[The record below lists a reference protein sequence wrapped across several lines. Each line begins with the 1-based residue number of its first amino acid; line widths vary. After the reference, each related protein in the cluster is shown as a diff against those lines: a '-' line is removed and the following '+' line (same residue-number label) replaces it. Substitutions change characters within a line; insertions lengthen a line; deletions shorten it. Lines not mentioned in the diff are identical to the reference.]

1 MAGTRR
7 STAVCSTVCFCGTT
21 DAAFSSRRA
30 IPPKT
35 AARKGE
41 RRHPRSPAPRMVWT
55 PRSVLFPLGSA
66 SGLDALN
73 IWEHIAFAEAE
84 RNRYRSGD
92 SEKEAEEEACFEF
105 HEELAAFE
113 NMTAAEVS
121 RWEDEQHEQH
131 EISSAPHEEN
141 DPEKPDPQK

>member
-1 MAGTRR
+1 
-7 STAVCSTVCFCGTT
+7 
-21 DAAFSSRRA
+21 
-30 IPPKT
+30 
-35 AARKGE
+35 
-41 RRHPRSPAPRMVWT
+41 MVWT

-66 SGLDALN
+66 TGLDALN

-113 NMTAAEVS
+113 SMTAAEVS
-121 RWEDEQHEQH
+121 RWEDEQHE
-131 EISSAPHEEN
+131 ISSAPQEEN
-141 DPEKPDPQK
+141 DPEKPGPQK